1 MGRAVN
7 DQERIPVAE
16 RFAAKVQTDGDHQL
30 WAGATSKGLGIFKLD
45 GRPEKAPRVAWLL
58 AYGSRPTGA
67 LKRLCDRPGC
77 VAPAHHE
84 ERTPIAAS
92 PGRRRR
98 LPRGGGHIR
107 QRSPGSYT
115 VEIVT
120 GVDPLDRRRKPKTS
134 FTVRGTFEDAAT
146 AAEEFRAHARAGGR
160 INLAADG
167 TFGEL
172 LDRWMAHARL
182 EASTRR
188 TYQGYIDNHIKPAL
202 GSIPLRDLGTYH
214 FDRFYSALA
223 ERGGK
228 CQHCWWRLRHGLPAL
243 GPGERY
249 QPGSPKPPRIHTRDC
264 TTGRKC
270 RHCQQRLRAGQPPL
284 GPDARFELKRPD
296 HIHQGDCVRGRP
308 LEPATERQIHAIIH
322 RALTQAR
329 KWKLMTTN
337 PADDTTRSPVPMPEV
352 EVPTAGDVARVLNT
366 ALALDR
372 RLGVF
377 IWMAMITQGRRGE
390 AAGVRWRAIDLE
402 TGALRIEG
410 SLESGRHWKP
420 YPKNR
425 KGRTLR
431 LDPLTLALL
440 WEERQLQ
447 EELADRFETKLV
459 DDAWLFADPL
469 SPDGSKPMDPDLLSK
484 RFHKLCERLGVRMY
498 RNLYGLRHYGATSL
512 VKAGVDIRTVAGR
525 LGNDPAVTLRRYAH
539 VASDADL
546 AAVIGLAERMAEFMA
561 NLDRDSSGDL
571 GETCPQG
578 HPWAEDNIYRNPATG
593 ARMCRECARARQ
605 RRPFRVIS
613 GDGLQRSG

>member
-1 MGRAVN
+1 MGEQAADRFWARV
-7 DQERIPVAE
+7 DATGECWRWTGAHHPKGYGLVKRGGRLQVA
-16 RFAAKVQTDGDHQL
+16 H
-30 WAGATSKGLGIFKLD
+30 
-45 GRPEKAPRVAWLL
+45 RVAWALTHGTEP
-58 AYGSRPTGA
+58 AGT
-67 LKRLCDRPGC
+67 LKRTCPTVGC
-77 VAPAHHE
+77 VRPDHYRHQAPA
-84 ERTPIAAS
+84 TLA
-92 PGRRRR
+92 GRRR
-98 LPRGGGHIR
+98 LPRGAGHIR
-107 QRSPGSYT
+107 QRSTETFT
-115 VEIVT
+115 VEIFAGT
-120 GVDPLDRRRKPKTS
+120 DPLDRRRKQRVT
-134 FTVRGTFEDAAT
+134 FTVAGSFDDAVA
-146 AAEEFRAHARAGGR
+146 AAEEFRAHARTGDR

-214 FDRFYSALA
+214 LDRFYSALA

-228 CQHCWWRLRHGLPAL
+228 CRHCWWRLRHGLPAL

-249 QPGSPKPPRIHTRDC
+249 QPGSPKPTRIHTRDC
-264 TTGRKC
+264 TAGRKC

-284 GPDARFELKRPD
+284 GPGARFEPKRLD
-296 HIHQGDCVRGRP
+296 RIHEGDCVSGRP

-329 KWKLMTTN
+329 KWKLMTSN

-352 EVPTAGDVARVLNT
+352 DVPTPRDVARVLNT

-372 RLGVF
+372 QLGVF
-377 IWMAMITQGRRGE
+377 TWMAMITQGRRGE
-390 AAGVRWRAIDLE
+390 AAGIHWRAVDLE
-402 TGALRIEG
+402 AGELRIEG
-410 SLESGRHWKP
+410 SLESGRRWKP

-440 WEERQLQ
+440 WDERELQ
-447 EELADRFETKLV
+447 EANADRFDTTLV
-459 DDAWLFADPL
+459 DEAWLFADPL

-484 RFHKLCERLGVRMY
+484 RFHKLCDRLGVRMY

-539 VASDADL
+539 VVSDADL
-546 AAVIGLAERMAEFMA
+546 AAVTGLAERMAEFMA
-561 NLDRDSSGDL
+561 ALERPASDSEL
-571 GETCPQG
+571 VETCPQG
-578 HPWAEDNIYRNPATG
+578 HPWTADNTYRNPATG
-593 ARMCRECARARQ
+593 SRMCRECARARH
-605 RRPFRVIS
+605 RRSLRAVPDAES
-613 GDGLQRSG
+613 TG